1 MNRREPLL
9 PVNWRVLAL
18 AGLLGAAAPGGHA
31 AAPAGAPA
39 GAPLPDPLSDSGWRA
54 CSALADG
61 RERLACFDQWAA
73 LKTAAS
79 TREAAAATPAAVP
92 PQAEPVV
99 PTPAA
104 PVVTPVAESDG
115 CHDPRRTE
123 MSRFWELEDGSDCGT
138 FRFRGYRPVSASVV
152 MGDSV
157 NRQPS
162 SPSAGRSAT
171 TPQPYRHVETRVQ
184 LSVRTKLAQGLLVHD
199 ASARRDSLWF
209 GYTQQSYWQLF
220 SGEISRPFR
229 TTDHEPELIYVYPSD
244 LSLPWNWRLRY
255 SGVGLVHQSNGQT
268 QPLSRSWNRVYLMA
282 GAELGNRWMVQG
294 RVWERV
300 RESSGDDDNPGIGNT
315 VGRAEV
321 RVQWNVNV
329 DNTLGLTV
337 RHALTRS
344 GAGSTRLEWLRTLG
358 DAPFGRK
365 SNLRLHTQLFSG
377 YGDSLVDYN
386 RRRTTFSVGLSL
398 LDF

>member
-1 MNRREPLL
+1 MKKRDPHLL
-9 PVNWRVLAL
+9 SSWRSLAL
-18 AGLLGAAAPGGHA
+18 MGLLAGVSHGGHA
-31 AAPAGAPA
+31 AAPTGAPA
-39 GAPLPDPLSDSGWRA
+39 TRSLPDPLSDAGWRA

-73 LKTAAS
+73 QVAGVPANESVVVLK
-79 TREAAAATPAAVP
+79 
-92 PQAEPVV
+92 AEPVAQPV
-99 PTPAA
+99 PEPAG
-104 PVVTPVAESDG
+104 DG

-123 MSRFWELEDGSDCGT
+123 TSRFWELEDGSDCGT

-157 NRQPS
+157 NRQPT
-162 SPSAGRSAT
+162 SAATGRSAT
-171 TPQPYRHVETRVQ
+171 TPQPYRHAETRVQ
-184 LSVRTKLAQGLLVHD
+184 LSVRTKLAQGLLMHD
-199 ASARRDSLWF
+199 SSERRDSLWF

-229 TTDHEPELIYVYPSD
+229 STDHEPELIYVYPSD
-244 LSLPWNWRLRY
+244 MRLPMNWRLRY
-255 SGVGLVHQSNGQT
+255 SGVGLVHQSNGQA
-268 QPLSRSWNRVYLMA
+268 QPLSRSWNRIYLMA
-282 GAELGNRWMVQG
+282 GAELGNQWMVQG
-294 RVWERV
+294 RVWQRL

-315 VGRAEV
+315 VGRAEL

-344 GAGSTRLEWLRTLG
+344 GSGSTRLDWLRTLG

-365 SNLRLHTQLFSG
+365 SNLRLHTQLFTG
-377 YGDSLVDYN
+377 YGDSLVDHN
-386 RRRTTFSVGLSL
+386 RRRTTFSVGFSL